1 MKLSTPFSTSPN
13 PSTWPIIA
21 HQTVAQILAQVTLVP
36 RQYDNA
42 EYCRNYCAQCPK
54 GWGLTKARQASI
66 WAFGGLTVIALG
78 IAIEYLWRKCRGK
91 STLNRKETE
100 RKHAGQRVSN
110 RDATIVRLQAN
121 ITGLEND
128 IQKAQKG
135 KTTETASSSSHIAS
149 NDASPLNTTTTENER
164 KGRGRDNDTILN
176 PASDPTA
183 VEMSPV
189 ETASKG
195 ESLTSGPLQENWD
208 PLPDE
213 PLFSGVASSPS
224 HAPDEQSAED
234 PEPRKPVSERLDLV
248 VRQTLSR
255 RPGEARAQP
264 LSTSRLPSDE
274 TRSRDRQPLSA
285 TNQPIV
291 KSLITPQALVESS
304 VVPRD
309 SRNSTN

>member
-1 MKLSTPFSTSPN
+1 M
-13 PSTWPIIA
+13 
-21 HQTVAQILAQVTLVP
+21 
-36 RQYDNA
+36 
-42 EYCRNYCAQCPK
+42 
-54 GWGLTKARQASI
+54 G
-66 WAFGGLTVIALG
+66 IALG
-78 IAIEYLWRKCRGK
+78 VAIGYPWRKCRGK

-100 RKHAGQRVSN
+100 RKHAEKRVSN
-110 RDATIVRLQAN
+110 RDATIVRLQAT

-135 KTTETASSSSHIAS
+135 KTKETTSSSSHIAS
-149 NDASPLNTTTTENER
+149 NDSSPPDTTTTENKR
-164 KGRGRDNDTILN
+164 KGKARDNDTILN

-189 ETASKG
+189 ETAPKG

-213 PLFSGVASSPS
+213 PLSSGVASTSS

-234 PEPRKPVSERLDLV
+234 REPRKPVSERLDLV

-264 LSTSRLPSDE
+264 LFTSRLPSDE
-274 TRSRDRQPLSA
+274 SRSRD
-285 TNQPIV
+285 
-291 KSLITPQALVESS
+291 
-304 VVPRD
+304 
-309 SRNSTN
+309 